1 MKNNFNQSFK
11 SILSL
16 AIVFTI
22 FTTILTTGVFGS
34 SSLSIGDGIESL
46 VNEAQNFSLAQ
57 RNEFVYSLKQS
68 ELDALRN
75 EVKNLTKGQKNSLL
89 GKLNRNDDFDVVMR
103 NILLADEGKQ
113 LIIGDIIYKLENRV
127 KSNLEKFVKEAIFL
141 TSVNEK
147 SKDVIRFV
155 VNDLIKVN
163 EDTYLEYVEKVK
175 GIFLGMSEDEIK
187 DAFLEYSNLE
197 ESQKE
202 GVSSIIMILNQEYS
216 DVEITGFQSIER
228 DINKMVMNCEYDNLG
243 TKILL
248 SMLEYFSSVGV
259 TSVVH
264 DKDGNVYNVK
274 LSMEIPTSMRNAI
287 DRELKTTAIMG
298 KDIDTLDDL
307 LLEIEELINKHDE
320 AEIYN
325 FKKFLNDEY
334 KNVYSGNL
342 PVPNT
347 DSGDDPVDPSPSK
360 DPSEGN
366 GEDEKDD
373 GEGNDKGDDKSPIST
388 PKPEDVEESEDTL
401 PGTVTF
407 TDIEGHWAK
416 EHVMEL
422 AKLGIVSG
430 YTDGSIKPND
440 NITRAEMAVIVVKAV
455 SLEPAK
461 EINLDFKDKD
471 EIPNWAAGY
480 IQTAV
485 DSGIITGYEDNTFK
499 PSKNLTRE
507 EMVVLIIKA
516 FGIEIEE
523 DLTPPTFTDVDEIGS
538 WALNF
543 VAKSVKLNIVSGY
556 LDNTF
561 KPKRNVTRAESFT
574 VLDNILKAQW

>member
-430 YTDGSIKPND
+430 YTDGSIKPDN

-461 EINLDFKDKD
+461 EINLNFKDKD
-471 EIPNWAAGY
+471 EIPSWAAGY

-574 VLDNILKAQW
+574 VLDNILKAQ

>member
-574 VLDNILKAQW
+574 VLDNILKAQ

>member
-22 FTTILTTGVFGS
+22 LTTLLTAGVFGS

-366 GEDEKDD
+366 GEDD

-574 VLDNILKAQW
+574 VLDNILKAQ

>member
-1 MKNNFNQSFK
+1 
-11 SILSL
+11 
-16 AIVFTI
+16 
-22 FTTILTTGVFGS
+22 
-34 SSLSIGDGIESL
+34 
-46 VNEAQNFSLAQ
+46 
-57 RNEFVYSLKQS
+57 
-68 ELDALRN
+68 
-75 EVKNLTKGQKNSLL
+75 
-89 GKLNRNDDFDVVMR
+89 MR

-574 VLDNILKAQW
+574 VLDNILRAQ

>member
-366 GEDEKDD
+366 GEDD

-574 VLDNILKAQW
+574 VLDNILKAQ

>member
-1 MKNNFNQSFK
+1 M
-11 SILSL
+11 
-16 AIVFTI
+16 
-22 FTTILTTGVFGS
+22 
-34 SSLSIGDGIESL
+34 
-46 VNEAQNFSLAQ
+46 
-57 RNEFVYSLKQS
+57 
-68 ELDALRN
+68 
-75 EVKNLTKGQKNSLL
+75 
-89 GKLNRNDDFDVVMR
+89 
-103 NILLADEGKQ
+103 
-113 LIIGDIIYKLENRV
+113 
-127 KSNLEKFVKEAIFL
+127 
-141 TSVNEK
+141 
-147 SKDVIRFV
+147 
-155 VNDLIKVN
+155 
-163 EDTYLEYVEKVK
+163 
-175 GIFLGMSEDEIK
+175 
-187 DAFLEYSNLE
+187 
-197 ESQKE
+197 
-202 GVSSIIMILNQEYS
+202 
-216 DVEITGFQSIER
+216 
-228 DINKMVMNCEYDNLG
+228 
-243 TKILL
+243 
-248 SMLEYFSSVGV
+248 
-259 TSVVH
+259 
-264 DKDGNVYNVK
+264 
-274 LSMEIPTSMRNAI
+274 
-287 DRELKTTAIMG
+287 
-298 KDIDTLDDL
+298 
-307 LLEIEELINKHDE
+307 EIEELINKHDE

-507 EMVVLIIKA
+507 E
-516 FGIEIEE
+516 
-523 DLTPPTFTDVDEIGS
+523 
-538 WALNF
+538 
-543 VAKSVKLNIVSGY
+543 
-556 LDNTF
+556 
-561 KPKRNVTRAESFT
+561 RNGCV
-574 VLDNILKAQW
+574 NY